1 MKKLFIAMCMMLA
14 SATSFAQT
22 DKGDVSFGAH
32 FNYMIDS
39 PHNLG
44 LGANIGYMLM
54 DHVRGVGEFD
64 YYFKK
69 DGVSC
74 WNVEANLEYLFHLG
88 DSFTIYPLAGLNLMG
103 WTGDGT
109 DTRLGVDLGAGV
121 EYPITSNF
129 SLKGEYVYK
138 TQGSGWSILRAGVVL
153 HF

>member
-1 MKKLFIAMCMMLA
+1 MKKLFIVMCMMLV

-44 LGANIGYMLM
+44 MGANIGYMLM

-69 DGVSC
+69 DGDSC
-74 WNVEANLEYLFHLG
+74 WNIEGNLEYLFHVG
-88 DSFTIYPLAGLNLMG
+88 DSFTVYPLAGINLMG

-109 DTRLGVDLGAGV
+109 DTRLGLDLGGGV
-121 EYPITSNF
+121 EYAITSNF

-138 TQGSGWSILRAGVVL
+138 TQHSGWSILKAGVVL

>member
-74 WNVEANLEYLFHLG
+74 WNV
-88 DSFTIYPLAGLNLMG
+88 
-103 WTGDGT
+103 
-109 DTRLGVDLGAGV
+109 
-121 EYPITSNF
+121 
-129 SLKGEYVYK
+129 
-138 TQGSGWSILRAGVVL
+138 
-153 HF
+153 